1 MIQDLEAHSGIAPV
15 PPMDGDGHF
24 LRVGFSIDMS
34 VNLTNASHFDVWD
47 ASPGFSVWT
56 ETIPGAAKNWY
67 FVMPNV
73 VGVDEAGN
81 NIHGLAVKLTHGV
94 AISWDGRVLRHC
106 TLLCEPSASNVE
118 EQNVLFGSFTAAK
131 FRRLKANNLQ

>member
-1 MIQDLEAHSGIAPV
+1 M
-15 PPMDGDGHF
+15 
-24 LRVGFSIDMS
+24 
-34 VNLTNASHFDVWD
+34 NASHFDVWD

-67 FVMPNV
+67 FIMPNV

-81 NIHGLAVKLTHGV
+81 NFHGLAVKLTHGV

-106 TLLCEPSASNVE
+106 TSLCAEPSASDGE
-118 EQNVLFGSFTAAK
+118 EQNLLFGSFTAAK
-131 FRRLKANNLQ
+131 FRVLQAGVLQ

>member
-1 MIQDLEAHSGIAPV
+1 MIQDLEADSGIAPV

-34 VNLTNASHFDVWD
+34 VNLMNASHFDVWD

-73 VGVDEAGN
+73 VG
-81 NIHGLAVKLTHGV
+81 HL
-94 AISWDGRVLRHC
+94 RVPKPSR
-106 TLLCEPSASNVE
+106 LLDMKNQLS
-118 EQNVLFGSFTAAK
+118 LI
-131 FRRLKANNLQ
+131 